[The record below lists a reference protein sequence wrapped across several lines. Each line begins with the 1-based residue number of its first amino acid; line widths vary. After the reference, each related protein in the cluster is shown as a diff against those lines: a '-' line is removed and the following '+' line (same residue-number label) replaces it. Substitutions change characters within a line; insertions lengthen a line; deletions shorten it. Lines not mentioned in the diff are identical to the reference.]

1 MSKRLDDFVRNHR
14 DEFDSD
20 LPSPQVWNKIDER
33 LSGNPKKAK
42 VVPINWMRWSAAA
55 AVVILIGAATLY
67 WFNSKPVDAG
77 RVTVKNE
84 VDAPVPVVV
93 DSSLLNEINPAY
105 AKELYHFTQLIELKQ
120 DELKQLE
127 KENPE
132 LYKQFVSDIDKLD
145 SSYNVLK
152 RELPANPNREQL
164 LEAMIHNLQVQMDML
179 NQQLQII
186 QQIKQSK
193 NKNNDA
199 NSKRI

>member
-1 MSKRLDDFVRNHR
+1 MSKRLDDFIRNHR

-20 LPSPQVWNKIDER
+20 LPTPQVWNKIDER

-55 AVVILIGAATLY
+55 AIVILFGAATLY

-120 DELKQLE
+120 DEL
-127 KENPE
+127 
-132 LYKQFVSDIDKLD
+132 KQFVSDIDKLD

>member
-1 MSKRLDDFVRNHR
+1 MSKRLDDFIRNHR

-20 LPSPQVWNKIDER
+20 LPSTQVWNKIDER
-33 LSGNPKKAK
+33 LSAGPKKAK
-42 VVPINWMRWSAAA
+42 VVQINWMRWSAAA

-67 WFNSKPVDAG
+67 WFNSKPVIPEEIA
-77 RVTVKNE
+77 VKEDVNT
-84 VDAPVPVVV
+84 PVLV
-93 DSSLLNEINPAY
+93 DSNLLNEINPAY
-105 AKELYHFTQLIELKQ
+105 AKEVYHFTQLIELKQ

-132 LYKQFVSDIDKLD
+132 LYKQFVTDINQLD

-164 LEAMIHNLQVQMDML
+164 LEAMIHNLQVQMDLL

-193 NKNNDA
+193 NKDNDS

>member
-1 MSKRLDDFVRNHR
+1 MSKRLDDFIHNHR

-20 LPSPQVWNKIDER
+20 LPSTQVWNKIDER

-42 VVPINWMRWSAAA
+42 VVSINWMRWSAAA

-67 WFNSKPVDAG
+67 WFNSKPVVVPEDVA
-77 RVTVKNE
+77 VKKDVNP
-84 VDAPVPVVV
+84 PVIV
-93 DSSLLNEINPAY
+93 DSSLLNEINPVY

-132 LYKQFVSDIDKLD
+132 LYKQFVTDINKLD

-152 RELPANPNREQL
+152 KELPANPNREQL
-164 LEAMIHNLQVQMDML
+164 LEAMIRNLQVQMDLL

-193 NKNNDA
+193 NKDNDP

>member
-1 MSKRLDDFVRNHR
+1 MSKRLDDFIRNHR

-20 LPSPQVWNKIDER
+20 LPSSQVWNKIDER
-33 LSGNPKKAK
+33 LSSPKKTK
-42 VVPINWMRWSAAA
+42 VVPINWMRWSVAA
-55 AVVILIGAATLY
+55 AVVILVGTATLY
-67 WFNSKPVDAG
+67 WFNSTPVVPQA
-77 RVTVKNE
+77 VTVTKDVNP
-84 VDAPVPVVV
+84 AVVV
-93 DSSLLNEINPAY
+93 DSNLLNEINPAY

-120 DELKQLE
+120 DELKQME

-132 LYKQFVSDIDKLD
+132 LYQQFVTDINKLD

-193 NKNNDA
+193 NKDNDP
-199 NSKRI
+199 NSKSI

>member
-1 MSKRLDDFVRNHR
+1 MSKRLDDFIHNHR

-20 LPSPQVWNKIDER
+20 LPSSQVWNKIDER
-33 LSGNPKKAK
+33 LSSPKKAK

-67 WFNSKPVDAG
+67 WFNSSPVVPEK
-77 RVTVKNE
+77 VTVKND
-84 VDAPVPVVV
+84 VNVPVVV
-93 DSSLLNEINPAY
+93 DSSMLNEINPVY

-132 LYKQFVSDIDKLD
+132 LYKQFVSDINKLD

-164 LEAMIHNLQVQMDML
+164 LEAMIGNLQVQMDML

-193 NKNNDA
+193 NKDNDP

>member
-1 MSKRLDDFVRNHR
+1 MSKRLDDFIHNHR

-20 LPSPQVWNKIDER
+20 LPSSQVWNKIDER
-33 LSGNPKKAK
+33 LSTKKAK
-42 VVPINWMRWSAAA
+42 VVPINWIRWSAAA

-67 WFNSKPVDAG
+67 WFNSNPVVSEP
-77 RVTVKNE
+77 VTVKTG
-84 VDAPVPVVV
+84 VTAPVIV
-93 DSSLLNEINPAY
+93 DSNLLNEINPAY

-132 LYKQFVSDIDKLD
+132 LYKQFVSDINRLD

-164 LEAMIHNLQVQMDML
+164 LEAMIGNLQVQMDML

>member
-1 MSKRLDDFVRNHR
+1 MSKRLDDFIRNHR

-20 LPSPQVWNKIDER
+20 LPSTQVWNKIDER

-67 WFNSKPVDAG
+67 WFNSKPVVSEEVA
-77 RVTVKNE
+77 VKKDVNP
-84 VDAPVPVVV
+84 PVIV
-93 DSSLLNEINPAY
+93 DSSLLNEINPVY

-132 LYKQFVSDIDKLD
+132 LYKQFVTDINKLD

-164 LEAMIHNLQVQMDML
+164 LEAMIRNLQVQMDLL

-193 NKNNDA
+193 NKDNDP

>member
-1 MSKRLDDFVRNHR
+1 MSKRLDDFIRNHR

-20 LPSPQVWNKIDER
+20 LPSTQVWNKIDER

-67 WFNSKPVDAG
+67 WFNSKPVVSEEVA
-77 RVTVKNE
+77 VKKDVNP
-84 VDAPVPVVV
+84 PVIV
-93 DSSLLNEINPAY
+93 DSSLLNEINPVY

-132 LYKQFVSDIDKLD
+132 LYKQFVTDINKLD

-164 LEAMIHNLQVQMDML
+164 LEAMIRNLQVQMDLL

-193 NKNNDA
+193 NKNNDP
-199 NSKRI
+199 NSKSI

>member
-1 MSKRLDDFVRNHR
+1 MSKRLDDFIRNHR

-20 LPSPQVWNKIDER
+20 LPSTQVWSKIDER
-33 LSGNPKKAK
+33 LSAPKKAK

-55 AVVILIGAATLY
+55 AAVILIGAATLY
-67 WFNSKPVDAG
+67 WFNSKPAVPE
-77 RVTVKNE
+77 E
-84 VDAPVPVVV
+84 VMAINDVNPPVVV
-93 DSSLLNEINPAY
+93 DSNLLNEINPVY
-105 AKELYHFTQLIELKQ
+105 AKEVYHFTQLIELKQ

-132 LYKQFVSDIDKLD
+132 LYKQFVTDITKLD

-164 LEAMIHNLQVQMDML
+164 LEAMIRNLQVQMDLL

-193 NKNNDA
+193 NKDNDP

>member
-1 MSKRLDDFVRNHR
+1 MSKRLDDFIRNHR

-20 LPSPQVWNKIDER
+20 LPSTQVWNKIDER

-67 WFNSKPVDAG
+67 WFNSKPVVPKEVA
-77 RVTVKNE
+77 VKKDVN
-84 VDAPVPVVV
+84 DPVIV
-93 DSSLLNEINPAY
+93 DSSLLNEINPVY

-132 LYKQFVSDIDKLD
+132 LYKQFVTDINKLD

-164 LEAMIHNLQVQMDML
+164 LEAMIRNLQVQMDLL

-193 NKNNDA
+193 NKDNDP